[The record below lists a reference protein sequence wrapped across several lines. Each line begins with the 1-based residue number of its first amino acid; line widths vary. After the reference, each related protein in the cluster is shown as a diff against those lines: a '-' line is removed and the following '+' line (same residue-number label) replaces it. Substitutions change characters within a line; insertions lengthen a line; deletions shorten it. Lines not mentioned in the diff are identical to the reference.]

1 MIHISRDAAKIP
13 PEWIKKAQALTAD
26 LEKLANP
33 EERKAFI
40 KKHGGLWGEIKE
52 ILRKMSHGKCWYS
65 EAPDAVSD
73 WHVDHFR
80 PKNRVVVEDGTKR
93 DGYQWLAFDWRNYR
107 LCGSFPNSPHQDDK
121 GETRGKWDHFPL
133 ANGSRRACWDDRCVG
148 DEIRLLLD
156 PTEKT
161 DPTFI
166 TFDETG
172 LPIPSMPASPVVAER
187 VRVTTTILYLD
198 SPRLKE
204 ARQAVWRRCLETIN
218 DIRDILDL
226 QLTAYNAKRVQELEK
241 LADRLVARTRPT
253 EPYSATARACIR
265 AHEMDF
271 VYQIAGAEK
280 DAA

>member
-1 MIHISRDAAKIP
+1 VIHISRDAAKIP

-26 LEKLANP
+26 LEKLATP
-33 EERKAFI
+33 SERSAFI
-40 KKHGGLWGEIKE
+40 KKHAGLWGEIKE
-52 ILRKMSHGKCWYS
+52 ILRQMSHGKCWYS

-80 PKNRVVVEDGTKR
+80 PKNRAVEQDGTEHE
-93 DGYQWLAFDWRNYR
+93 GYPWLAFDWLNYR
-107 LCGSFPNSPHQDDK
+107 LCGSFPNSPHTDES
-121 GETRGKWDHFPL
+121 GETRGKWDYFPL
-133 ANGSRRACWDDRCVG
+133 AKDSRRACWEDRCVG
-148 DEIRLLLD
+148 DEKRVLLD

-172 LPIPSMPASPVVAER
+172 LPIPSIPSSPVVRER
-187 VRVTTTILYLD
+187 VTVTTKILYLD

-204 ARQAVWRRCLETIN
+204 GRQAVWRRCLETIN
-218 DIRDILDL
+218 DIRGILDL
-226 QLTAYNAKRVQELEK
+226 QLKDYDAKRDQELVK
-241 LADRLVARTRPT
+241 LADRLVARTQPA

-265 AHEMDF
+265 AHGMDF
-271 VYQIAGAEK
+271 VYQIASAEK